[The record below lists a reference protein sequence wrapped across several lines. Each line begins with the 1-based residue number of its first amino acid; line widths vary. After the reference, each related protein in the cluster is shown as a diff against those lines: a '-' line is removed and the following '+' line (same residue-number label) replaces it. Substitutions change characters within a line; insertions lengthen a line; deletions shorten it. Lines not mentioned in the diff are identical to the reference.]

1 MWTLVL
7 FDLPTTTAFLR
18 KVYGRFRKN
27 LLRLGF
33 EMLQKSVYLRWEDSD
48 VAAQT
53 LQKRVQSIL
62 PADGQVAILPLSHRA
77 WRNVQVVVDGT
88 PSAPREKPENFLVFG

>member
-18 KVYGRFRKN
+18 KVYGKFRKD
-27 LLRLGF
+27 LLCLGF

-48 VAAQT
+48 IAAQT
-53 LQKRVQSIL
+53 LQKRVQDVL
-62 PADGQVAILPLSHRA
+62 PQDGQVTILPLTQRA
-77 WRNVQVVVDGT
+77 WQNVCVMVDGS
-88 PSAPREKPENFLVFG
+88 PRMPREKPQDFLLFG

>member
-7 FDLPTTTAFLR
+7 FDLPMKSPVLR
-18 KVYGRFRKN
+18 KVYGKFRKD

-48 VAAQT
+48 TAAQS
-53 LQKRVQSIL
+53 LQKRVEDVL
-62 PADGQVAILPLSHRA
+62 PEDGQVTILPLTQRA
-77 WRNVQVVVDGT
+77 WQNVRVIVDGT
-88 PSAPREKPENFLVFG
+88 PRTPREKPEDFLIFG

>member
-7 FDLPTTTAFLR
+7 FDLPTTSVLLR
-18 KVYGRFRKN
+18 KAYEKFRKN

-48 VAAQT
+48 IAAQT
-53 LQKRVQSIL
+53 LQKRVQEFL
-62 PADGQVAILPLSHRA
+62 PQDGQVTILPLTQRT
-77 WRNVQVVVDGT
+77 WQNVCVMVDGRPRT
-88 PSAPREKPENFLVFG
+88 PREKPADFLVLG

>member
-18 KVYGRFRKN
+18 RMYEKFRKD
-27 LLRLGF
+27 LLRFGF

-48 VAAQT
+48 VAAET
-53 LQKRVQSIL
+53 LRKRLRGIL
-62 PADGQVAILPLSHRA
+62 PANGQVTILPLTQRA
-77 WRNVQVVVDGT
+77 WQNMLVTVDGKPRT
-88 PSAPREKPENFLVFG
+88 PRERPEDFLVLG

>member
-18 KVYGRFRKN
+18 KVYGKFRKN

-53 LQKRVQSIL
+53 LQKRVQEVL
-62 PADGQVAILPLSHRA
+62 PREGQVTILPLTQRA
-77 WRNVQVVVDGT
+77 WQNVCVMVDGC
-88 PSAPREKPENFLVFG
+88 PRAPREKPADFLLFG

>member
-7 FDLPTTTAFLR
+7 FDLPMTTASLR
-18 KVYGRFRKN
+18 KVYGKFRKD

-48 VAAQT
+48 IAAQT
-53 LQKRVQSIL
+53 LQKRVQNAM
-62 PADGQVAILPLSHRA
+62 PRCGQVTILPLTQRA
-77 WRNVQVVVDGT
+77 WQNVRVTVDG
-88 PSAPREKPENFLVFG
+88 APCAPCGKPEDFLILG

>member
-7 FDLPTTTAFLR
+7 FDLPTTTGLLR
-18 KVYGRFRKN
+18 KAYERFRKN

-48 VAAQT
+48 VAAAT
-53 LQKRVQSIL
+53 LQKRVEGIL
-62 PADGQVAILPLSHRA
+62 PSDGQVTILPLTNRT
-77 WRNVQVVVDGT
+77 WQNVHVMVDGT
-88 PSAPREKPENFLVFG
+88 PRAPREKPEDFLVFG

>member
-7 FDLPTTTAFLR
+7 FDLPMSSAILR
-18 KVYGRFRKN
+18 RMYGRFRKD

-48 VAAQT
+48 IAAAT
-53 LQKRVQSIL
+53 LQRHVQDIL
-62 PADGQVAILPLSHRA
+62 PSDGQVTILPLTNQA
-77 WRNVQVVVDGT
+77 WQNVRVMVDGT
-88 PSAPREKPENFLVFG
+88 PRTPREKPQDFLVFG